1 MPQLHYETPA
11 SKHTQE
17 TSEQTYVM
25 TVVNATINN
34 AIQLLLYRENRRSDL
49 RQQAALRRAQET
61 PEQMQVLVFVYATIP
76 LRNTTVF
83 CTGKVDCPTH
93 ASEQAYVVHKRIV
106 SRGIVCHCLCVRAI

>member
-11 SKHTQE
+11 SNHTQE
-17 TSEQTYVM
+17 TSDIM
-25 TVVNATINN
+25 IVVNATINN